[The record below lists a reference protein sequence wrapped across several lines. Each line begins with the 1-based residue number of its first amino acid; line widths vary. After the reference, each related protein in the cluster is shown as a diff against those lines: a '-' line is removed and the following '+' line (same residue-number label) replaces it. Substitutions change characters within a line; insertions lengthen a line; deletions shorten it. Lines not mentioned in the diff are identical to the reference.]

1 MTKEEGF
8 CFCSLARTNEGTS
21 ALLFLISQHS
31 KGAEP
36 VPSDTTSISR
46 CRAAIFL
53 GMMGRESAGVRRPPP
68 VPTIMCLVR
77 NEKDPS
83 FDGTSPIA
91 GHLASCQAKNVCH
104 GSDAL
109 RYHVFWG
116 ARL

>member
-1 MTKEEGF
+1 MTNEEGF

-21 ALLFLISQHS
+21 ALLFLIVSHS

-36 VPSDTTSISR
+36 VLSDTTSISR
-46 CRAAIFL
+46 CGNLFGRT
-53 GMMGRESAGVRRPPP
+53 MGRESAGVRRSLP

-77 NEKDPS
+77 NEKDPI

-91 GHLASCQAKNVCH
+91 GHLACCQAKNVCH

-109 RYHVFWG
+109 RYHAFWG